1 VLISAVALLAAL
13 QDVHWHE
20 VRLALERADYFLIGV
35 AAVILLFAILLRA
48 MRWLVLLQPLPRT
61 GVGQLF
67 GALNVAYFINNVL
80 PLQMGD
86 IGRAYLVSEI
96 AGISATRALSTV
108 VVERVADVLT
118 LLFILLCL
126 APFIDIPGWAR
137 APSIA
142 FAVGFSSLAVGLILA
157 SLRRDF
163 VLRLVERLTRL
174 APASSRPK
182 LQSMASSAIEGFA
195 ALTKPGL
202 ALRLLA
208 YSAVIWLTTGLVVYT
223 GMQALHLGL
232 GYDAALFVLI
242 ATTFGFFVPSS
253 PGAFGVY
260 HAIAIGTLTGVF
272 DIEKNAAVTY
282 ALVVHLVFYLPPMVI
297 GPAFLWQ
304 ERELWL
310 RRPSVLNKLAELR
323 GATTVAQPE

>member
-1 VLISAVALLAAL
+1 MALLAAL

-20 VRLALERADYFLIGV
+20 VRLALERADYLLIALSTV
-35 AAVILLFAILLRA
+35 LLLGAILLRA
-48 MRWLVLLQPLPRT
+48 LRWRVLLQPLPGG
-61 GVGQLF
+61 GVWQLF
-67 GALNVAYFINNVL
+67 GSLNVAYFINNVL

-86 IGRAYLVSEI
+86 IGRAYLVSELS
-96 AGISATRALSTV
+96 GISSTRSLSTV

-118 LLFILLCL
+118 LLLLLLCL

-142 FAVGFSSLAVGLILA
+142 FAVGFSALALALILA
-157 SLRRDF
+157 SLRRDS
-163 VLRLVERLTRL
+163 VLSLTERALRL
-174 APASSRPK
+174 APPASRPK
-182 LQSMASSAIEGFA
+182 LTSMASSALDGFA
-195 ALTKPGL
+195 ALTRPAL
-202 ALRLLA
+202 ALRLMG
-208 YSAVIWLTTGLVVYT
+208 YSAAVWLSTGLVLYL
-223 GMQALHLGL
+223 GMRAFDLGL

-272 DIEKNAAVTY
+272 DVEKNAAVTY
-282 ALVVHLVFYLPPMVI
+282 ALVIHLVFYLPPMVI

-304 ERELWL
+304 ERDIWQ
-310 RRPSVLNKLAELR
+310 RRPSFLNKLAELR
-323 GATTVAQPE
+323 GLPTVVQPE